1 PSVAFCRKKRKK
13 TGKQQ
18 ARPKKRAR
26 IVFRGLHNYARKRFM
41 SGFTRFEQRTGQN
54 SKLSHPEKGELVRNL
69 FELRKTLSTNIVSRF
84 IGMYGF
90 H

>member
-1 PSVAFCRKKRKK
+1 KKNKK
-13 TGKQQ
+13 TRKHQGKH
-18 ARPKKRAR
+18 KKCVR
-26 IVFRGLHNYARKRFM
+26 IVFSALHNYARKRCTI
-41 SGFTRFEQRTGQN
+41 GFTRFEQRTGQN

>member
-1 PSVAFCRKKRKK
+1 MKHQGK
-13 TGKQQ
+13 TEKCV
-18 ARPKKRAR
+18 R
-26 IVFRGLHNYARKRFM
+26 IVFRGLHNYAQKRFM
-41 SGFTRFEQRTGQN
+41 AGFTRFEQRTGQN

-69 FELRKTLSTNIVSRF
+69 FELRETLSTNIVSRF